1 MAETVFDQDAAFWWD
16 QDGPFKMLHRMTP
29 LRKSFMEKHIDCLGK
44 NILDI
49 GCGGGLF
56 AESLAELG
64 ANVTA
69 IDSSEAS
76 IKVANTHAQ
85 LSQKKIDYRQVD
97 FLTFAQQMTK
107 KEQMFDVVTAM
118 EMIEHVD
125 DQKLYIQCM
134 ASLLKPGGYL
144 VISTLNR
151 TLISFLGGIIA
162 AEYLLGWVQRGT
174 HQFNRFLKPSEL
186 VNYAYDENLGLK
198 KLQGLTWEFG
208 NKRFVLSNNVSINYL
223 VLLQKRIH

>member
-1 MAETVFDQDAAFWWD
+1 M
-16 QDGPFKMLHRMTP
+16 
-29 LRKSFMEKHIDCLGK
+29 
-44 NILDI
+44 
-49 GCGGGLF
+49 
-56 AESLAELG
+56 
-64 ANVTA
+64 VT
-69 IDSSEAS
+69 
-76 IKVANTHAQ
+76 TFGQ
-85 LSQKKIDYRQVD
+85 TCLSQKKIDYRQVD